1 MENRMSQLKRP
12 PETDHRRDDD
22 ARGPI
27 PLYGQV
33 ANALRRNIDFG
44 KWGPGD
50 RLPSLEALAAEY
62 GVARVTAREAVGVLV
77 REGLVWRKQGSG
89 TFVAA
94 DVRDR
99 RWLNLQTDWPTLLNL
114 IDGTTME
121 ILAEADNSP
130 YPYPR
135 PEEGRLAPGYQYMQ
149 RVDSKAGEPYCAIDI
164 YLDQRIYDRAPTEF
178 RTRMVLPILNEM
190 PGVEI
195 GSANQV
201 LTVGLAD
208 QTTARLL
215 GGLPGDPVANV
226 RRVLTDADRTIIY
239 ISHIIYRGDLI
250 RLDAKLI

>member
-1 MENRMSQLKRP
+1 MSQLKRQP
-12 PETDHRRDDD
+12 DNGLRWDDD
-22 ARGPI
+22 SRGPV

-50 RLPSLEALAAEY
+50 RLPSLEALAAEH

-89 TFVAA
+89 TFVADDA
-94 DVRDR
+94 RDR

-114 IDGTTME
+114 IEGTTME
-121 ILAEADNSP
+121 VLAEAENAP
-130 YPYPR
+130 YPYAA
-135 PEEGRLAPGYQYMQ
+135 PENGRLAQGYQYMQ

-190 PGVEI
+190 DGVEI
-195 GSANQV
+195 ASANQV

-226 RRVLTDADRTIIY
+226 RRVIRTIDQTIIY